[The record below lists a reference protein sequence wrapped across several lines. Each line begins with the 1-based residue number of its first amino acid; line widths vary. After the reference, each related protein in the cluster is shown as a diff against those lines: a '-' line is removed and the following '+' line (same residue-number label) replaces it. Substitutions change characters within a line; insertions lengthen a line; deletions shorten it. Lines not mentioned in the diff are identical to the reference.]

1 MHYIQYVCSIY
12 IIYMLYIYTIYI
24 YIYTIRAGEAYG
36 IVRKTGVNTEIGG
49 SQVDILKDKTI
60 IKTSVF
66 EERILLAVKVIIL
79 IALIDVIIIFF
90 FQGFAGQQFYTHNYD
105 LDLLTCLSIIIAS
118 IPIALPLVLQ
128 VIYTYIICNIMY
140 YSSMYDMCYSI
151 MYITV

>member
-1 MHYIQYVCSIY
+1 MP
-12 IIYMLYIYTIYI
+12 YIYTF
-24 YIYTIRAGEAYG
+24 RAGEAYG

-128 VIYTYIICNIMY
+128 VIYYTYYIYLFIVCIIVVCIVLFMY
-140 YSSMYDMCYSI
+140 SMYSI
-151 MYITV
+151 VVQSYV

>member
-1 MHYIQYVCSIY
+1 MP
-12 IIYMLYIYTIYI
+12 YIYTL
-24 YIYTIRAGEAYG
+24 RAGEAYG

-90 FQGFAGQQFYTHNYD
+90 FQGFDGLQFYTHNYD

-128 VIYTYIICNIMY
+128 VVYMYICICIICIL
-140 YSSMYDMCYSI
+140 
-151 MYITV
+151 VV